1 MFRIIDPDVE
11 ALKAS
16 ASNIV
21 SGVSGAYT
29 EAMFYED
36 FPQFKDSNSATTKG
50 FVPSALMT
58 LYIKMCNDAV
68 APARWGEVWRLAAGL
83 FVAHYV
89 TLYLRANKGNANGS
103 ATATKA
109 ADTGAMIG
117 IPTGASLGDA
127 SVSYDTS
134 SITNATENWGQWNL
148 TSYGQQFA
156 SMARLVSVG
165 GGYVI

>member
-11 ALKAS
+11 ALKAV

-21 SGVSGAYT
+21 SGTDGAYT
-29 EAMFYED
+29 ESMFYED
-36 FPQFKDSNSATTKG
+36 FPQFRDSTKSTPTG
-50 FVPSALMT
+50 FVPSTLMNVY
-58 LYIKMCNDAV
+58 LKMCNDAV
-68 APARWGEVWRLAAGL
+68 APERWGEVWRLAAGL
-83 FVAHYV
+83 YIAHFVTV
-89 TLYLRANKGNANGS
+89 YLRSNKGNTAGS
-103 ATATKA
+103 SNATKA

-117 IPTGASLGDA
+117 IPTSMSLGDA

-134 SITNATENWGQWNL
+134 SIMQGTESWGQWNL

-156 SMARLVSVG
+156 SMAKLVAVG